1 MWNLKYNTKECICEA
16 ETDTDIE
23 NRIMLANTE
32 EGAGVKD
39 WEFEIIK
46 CKYYIQDG

>member
-1 MWNLKYNTKECICEA
+1 MWNLKYNTNECICEA

-23 NRIMLANTE
+23 NSIMLANTE
-32 EGAGVKD
+32 EGAGVND